1 KANFGVVGGIQ
12 PDGTFRGHVVY
23 DDHSSDF
30 RMQST
35 SITNVQQIGCQTTIH
50 GKWNNDTTDFTVII
64 NDGGE
69 PGAGND
75 TFSLDATLYTNGG
88 NTMLM
93 GGNIQSHPNCR

>member
-1 KANFGVVGGIQ
+1 MVLAGFGHKRKRNQSAGLTPASANAAG
-12 PDGTFRGHVVY
+12 PDHT
-23 DDHSSDF
+23 
-30 RMQST
+30 
-35 SITNVQQIGCQTTIH
+35 
-50 GKWNNDTTDFTVII
+50 FTVII